1 MNAIERTLR
10 TKHLIWLNFL
20 FWLLFCVFEV
30 IKSFSFAQSFD
41 FQFNAKYLIQWPI
54 ASYITYWILS
64 IAVFHGYISSRNLH
78 RSQFFMV
85 HAIYGIIFG
94 ILHKLFSPVIAIL
107 LERLFFAEHT
117 LLFSELLPYGIKT
130 WYDIIL
136 SIAIYWMIIIVLFGI
151 NYYRKFQDQINKR
164 LELEAELSA
173 SHLKTMKMQLHP
185 HFLFN
190 AFNTIVMMIRRSKKN
205 EAINMI
211 SSLSEM
217 LRQSLGKETSQF
229 VRLEEE
235 ISLLKNYLDIESQR
249 YKDRITIK
257 WNLDEEL
264 NRFEVPSFI
273 LQPIVENAFKH
284 GISRNLGHSVL
295 EIYSRR
301 KGDCIELEIF
311 NTGSKLPNNWE
322 FQKDK
327 GIGLANTSARLM
339 ELYKKDIRFLI
350 KEKDDGVSVIL
361 QLPFRDSVSN

>member
-1 MNAIERTLR
+1 MNSIERTLR
-10 TKHLIWLNFL
+10 TKNLLWFNFL
-20 FWLLFCVFEV
+20 FWLLFCAFA
-30 IKSFSFAQSFD
+30 IINSFSFAQSFD
-41 FQFNAKYLIQWPI
+41 FQFNAKYVIQWPI
-54 ASYITYWILS
+54 ASYLTYWILS
-64 IAVFHGYISSRNLH
+64 LGVFQGYSYSSNLQRSRFFTIHVIS
-78 RSQFFMV
+78 
-85 HAIYGIIFG
+85 GIIFG
-94 ILHKLFSPVIAIL
+94 LLHKLFSPVIAIL
-107 LERLFFAEHT
+107 LERLFFTEYRLT
-117 LLFSELLPYGIKT
+117 FSELLPLSVKT
-130 WYDIIL
+130 WYDIFL

-151 NYYRKFQDQINKR
+151 HFYRKFQDQFNKR
-164 LELEAELSA
+164 LELESALSA

-190 AFNTIVMMIRRSKKN
+190 AFNTIVMMIRGNKNN

-229 VRLEEE
+229 VRLDEE
-235 ISLLKNYLDIESQR
+235 ISLLKNYLAIESQR

-264 NRFEVPSFI
+264 NKFEVPSFI